1 MNLVCNKVK
10 YFTLNF
16 QSELVSGNHICDFPQ
31 SIRLL
36 IQSEQ
41 ATIAA
46 IQSELASLI
55 QSEQATIAAIQSEL
69 ASLIQSKI
77 TFILT
82 CKFKLL
88 HCNIILIFQNI

>member
-55 QSEQATIAAIQSEL
+55 QS
-69 ASLIQSKI
+69 KI

-82 CKFKLL
+82 CKFKLF